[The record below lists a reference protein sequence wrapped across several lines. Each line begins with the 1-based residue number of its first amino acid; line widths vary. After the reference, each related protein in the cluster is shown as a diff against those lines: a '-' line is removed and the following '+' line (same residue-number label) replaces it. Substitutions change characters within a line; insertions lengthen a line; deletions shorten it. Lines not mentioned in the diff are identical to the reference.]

1 MIRTVTLNTGFDELF
16 TVSALEPGGV
26 TEVREHRTLP
36 SGKGINAARTI
47 AALGE
52 PVKAYGLIGRA
63 DLDLFQNL
71 LRREGVETALVPLD
85 APTRRNLTVLDLA
98 SGRPAAHVRA
108 PGFTLDDPAPVD
120 ALLAELEHDVQPG
133 DLVSLH
139 GSLPQGLDPRTWARL
154 GRAAVDRGAVLLLD
168 LYGEPLLHALDLPV
182 AVCKPNEEE
191 IRILP
196 GVTGPDDAL
205 RYLAARGVGLPVV
218 SRGAEGLSFLV
229 EGRIGTARLPVEKPR
244 FLVGAGDAC
253 MAALIVARQRGL
265 SDLEAVRFAVAVA
278 AAHVA
283 GVAVGLGGERLEEIR
298 LKG

>member
-16 TVSALEPGGV
+16 TVSALDFGGV
-26 TEVREHRTLP
+26 SDLREHRTLA

-63 DLDLFQNL
+63 DRDRFQSL
-71 LRREGVETALVPLD
+71 LERDGVETALVPID

-98 SGRPAAHVRA
+98 SGRPAAHFRA

-120 ALLAELEHDVQPG
+120 ALLAELENDVQPG

-139 GSLPQGLDPRTWARL
+139 GSLPEGLDPRTWARL
-154 GRAAVDRGAVLLLD
+154 GRTALDRGAVLLLD

-182 AVCKPNEEE
+182 ALAKPNEEE
-191 IRILP
+191 IRIFP

-205 RYLAARGVGLPVV
+205 RYLAARGIALPVV
-218 SRGAEGLSFLV
+218 SRGAEGLSFLID
-229 EGRIGTARLPVEKPR
+229 GRIGTARQAVAKPR

-253 MAALIVARQRGL
+253 MAGLIVGRQRRL
-265 SDLEAVRFAVAVA
+265 PDLEAVRFAVGVA

-283 GVAVGLGGERLEEIR
+283 GEPLEEIR
-298 LKG
+298 LRG

>member
-16 TVSALEPGGV
+16 TVSALDFGGV
-26 TEVREHRTLP
+26 SDLREHRTLA

-47 AALGE
+47 ATLGE
-52 PVKAYGLIGRA
+52 PVKAYGLIGKTDRERFQSLLQA
-63 DLDLFQNL
+63 D
-71 LRREGVETALVPLD
+71 GVGTTLVPID
-85 APTRRNLTVLDLA
+85 ASTRRNLTVLDLS

-120 ALLAELEHDVQPG
+120 SLRAELESDIQPG

-154 GRAAVDRGAVLLLD
+154 GRAALDRGAVLLLD
-168 LYGEPLLHALDLPV
+168 LYGEPLLHALDQPV
-182 AVCKPNEEE
+182 ALAKPNEEE
-191 IRILP
+191 IRALP

-218 SRGAEGLSFLV
+218 SRGAEGLSYLV
-229 EGRIGTARLPVEKPR
+229 DGRIGTARVAVEKPR

-253 MAALIVARQRGL
+253 MGGLLVAWARGMAAP
-265 SDLEAVRFAVAVA
+265 EAVRFAVEVA

-283 GVAVGLGGERLEEIR
+283 GEGMEAVQLRA
-298 LKG
+298 

>member
-16 TVSALEPGGV
+16 TVSALDFGGV
-26 TEVREHRTLP
+26 SDLREHRTLA

-63 DLDLFQNL
+63 DRDLFQGL
-71 LRREGVETALVPLD
+71 LNRDGVETALVPID
-85 APTRRNLTVLDLA
+85 APTRRNLTLLDLA
-98 SGRPAAHVRA
+98 SGRPAAHFRA

-120 ALLAELEHDVQPG
+120 ALLAELENDVQPG

-139 GSLPQGLDPRTWARL
+139 GSLPEGLDPRTWARL
-154 GRAAVDRGAVLLLD
+154 GRAALDRGAFLLLD

-182 AVCKPNEEE
+182 ALAKPNEEE

-218 SRGAEGLSFLV
+218 SRGAKGLSFLV
-229 EGRIGTARLPVEKPR
+229 DGRIGTARQAVEKPR

-253 MAALIVARQRGL
+253 MAGLIVGRQRGL
-265 SDLEAVRFAVAVA
+265 PVLEAVRFAAAVA

-283 GVAVGLGGERLEEIR
+283 GERLEEIG
-298 LKG
+298 LKA